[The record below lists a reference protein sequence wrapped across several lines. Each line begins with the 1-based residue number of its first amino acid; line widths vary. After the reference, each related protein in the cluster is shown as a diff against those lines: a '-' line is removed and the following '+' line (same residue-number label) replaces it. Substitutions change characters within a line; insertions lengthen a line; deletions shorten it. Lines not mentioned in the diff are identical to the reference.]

1 MMHHLSPSEH
11 ALAQAIIKFHQ
22 DLQIPQKEDLQSL
35 TFSSNDPIYRIT
47 KTAAWQLGFI
57 NQDAQCIALAWQ
69 QQCSSLEQLDP
80 LAWPASPMLF
90 GIHPNSSE
98 SFAPCPKNLGLY
110 VVAPD
115 ASWVK
120 KLAQAGL
127 KTIQLRF
134 KSSDQQQILEQVKTA
149 IATGREYDSQLFIN
163 DYWELAIEEAAYGV
177 HLGQEDLDTAD
188 LSRIRA
194 AGLRLGISTHGYAEM
209 LRAQQYAPSYIALG
223 AIFPTT
229 LKQMQTAPQGLGR
242 LTYYAQLLAQ
252 YPLVGIGGVDEN
264 NITQVLDTGVGSA
277 ALVRAVI
284 NSPDYTAAINRLKK
298 HFQ

>member
-1 MMHHLSPSEH
+1 MMHHLNPSEH

-22 DLQIPQKEDLQSL
+22 KLQIPQKEDLQSL

-47 KTAAWQLGFI
+47 KTATWQLGFI

-69 QQCSSLEQLDP
+69 KQCASQEQLDP

-134 KSSDQQQILEQVKTA
+134 KSNDKQQILEQVKTA
-149 IATGREYDSQLFIN
+149 IATGRAYDSQLFIN

-188 LSRIRA
+188 LPRIRA

-209 LRAQQYAPSYIALG
+209 FRAHQYAPSYIALG